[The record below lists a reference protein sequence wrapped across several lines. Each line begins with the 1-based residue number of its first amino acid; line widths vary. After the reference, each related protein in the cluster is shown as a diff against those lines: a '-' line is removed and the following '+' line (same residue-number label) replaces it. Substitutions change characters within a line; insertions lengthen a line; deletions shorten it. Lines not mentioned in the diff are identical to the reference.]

1 MKSFIQYWKV
11 HLLLWIAS
19 IALFLTASYAGYFK
33 GPDTIQYIAG
43 LFHQNRVHDMLEAR
57 NYHAAAKEYIAW
69 SWLKPDDQDLIKELA
84 ETHLL
89 DRQPHRA
96 YYIITPLA
104 GAMTPDA
111 FDLCRLMALI
121 QADRKEPSALEWAR
135 RAQNSAGPDQQ
146 AQGALITAHVHR
158 KAAQTPE
165 AIKAYAHVLDLERDH
180 PEAVYYSEIYREQ
193 ATESEAF
200 SRIPEGSRKNFA
212 EFACTPEFILKY
224 HQLDS
229 KYAK

>member
-1 MKSFIQYWKV
+1 MTSFIQYWKV

-19 IALFLTASYAGYFK
+19 IALFLTASAAAYFK

-43 LFHQNRVHDMLEAR
+43 QFHQNRIHNMLEAR

-69 SWLKPDDQDLIKELA
+69 SWLKPEDQDLIKELT

-96 YYIITPLA
+96 YYRIAPLA
-104 GAMTPDA
+104 ESMTTDD

-121 QADRKEPSALEWAR
+121 QADRRDPSALGWAR
-135 RAQNSAGPDQQ
+135 RAQESAGPDQR
-146 AQGALITAHVHR
+146 AHGALIAAHVYR
-158 KAAQTPE
+158 KANQTPE
-165 AIKAYAHVLDLERDH
+165 ATKAYAHVLDLEPNH
-180 PEAVYYSEIYREQ
+180 PEAVFYSEIYRVQ

-212 EFACTPEFILKY
+212 EFACTSEFILKY